1 MTERPHPD
9 HGRFTVVPAVYVL
22 MLRDAEGDRP
32 DEDRE
37 VLLQLRQGTGFRD
50 GYWATAAAGHVEDG
64 ESLYVAAAR
73 EAAEELGITVGD
85 LEPLCAMQRTEAT
98 GLPVDE
104 RVDYFF
110 TTTSWTGEPRI
121 VEPDKCAD
129 LDWFRLDALP
139 DPVVPHELAVLQAL
153 RAGQVPP
160 VLIHGFGPG

>member
-1 MTERPHPD
+1 MTERPHAD

-22 MLRDAEGDRP
+22 MLRDAEGGRN
-32 DEDRE
+32 EGRE

-121 VEPDKCAD
+121 VEPGKCAD
-129 LDWFRLDALP
+129 QRWFPLGTLP
-139 DPVVPHELAVLQAL
+139 YPVVPHELAVLQAL
-153 RAGQVPP
+153 RAGHVPP
-160 VLIHGFGPG
+160 VLTHGFGPG